1 MNKIHPT
8 AVIAPGVELG
18 DNIEIGPY
26 VVIEHDVKIGD
37 GCYLDTSVQ
46 IGHHTTVGER
56 CRIYHGALVG
66 IDPQD
71 HRFNPDT
78 PASTE
83 IGSDTVIREYVT
95 IHRSPF
101 ENGKTIVGNHV
112 LLMAF
117 VHIGHDC
124 RIADHVTI
132 ANSTGVSGHVE
143 IGFGAVLSGY
153 ILIHQFSRIG
163 EMAMVA
169 ARTNIV
175 QDIPPYCLL
184 GESGY
189 VCGANVVGM
198 RRNNIASAD
207 RTAIRH
213 AIRVYFYSGLNGS
226 NALREIMDGEPNE
239 YVRKFVDFIKA
250 GKRGIMPGDPNMLHR
265 RDDEE

>member
-250 GKRGIMPGDPNMLHR
+250 AISKK
-265 RDDEE
+265 